1 MNTIS
6 REWLEFLR
14 EQYPQGSRI
23 KLREMKDPYAPV
35 PPGTMG
41 TLDFIDDM
49 GTFHM
54 KWDNGRTLG
63 LVIGEDS
70 FSVLP
75 PEPTTMKLYMPLTAD
90 LYERDEWGDLEPE
103 PAELDG
109 RDLRLYE
116 GAILKALVKNRM
128 PEESESGIMHWYSE
142 DDRVNAKVKSVVFTA
157 EEREGKLWGV
167 AECRVVG
174 TLTPE
179 EMSILKEYI
188 TGQASDGWGEG
199 FEQRE
204 INIGDGDLY
213 VHLWN
218 FSDDWDIR
226 TEEECFGQKQDSIH
240 SPAKRVWMEKE
251 EQGSERSFCRQAE
264 TKLSGLCDDA
274 AEGLP
279 ELCYSVHESTGE
291 LIVIKR
297 GECGYHQTDYS
308 TDDKERNVE
317 LADRLNEKLG
327 VDMWQRQ
334 AMEVGSICGW
344 DVPGADPAKY
354 QETYKRFGAPAEA
367 QRSGFGGERS
377 SSEMSEPYPQ
387 DEAKDMELGMTM
399 GGMTLG

>member
-6 REWLEFLR
+6 REWLGFLR
-14 EQYPQGSRI
+14 EQYPKGSRI

-41 TLDFIDDM
+41 TLDHIDDM

-70 FSVLP
+70 FSLLP
-75 PEPTTMKLYMPLTAD
+75 PEATTMKLYMPLTAD
-90 LYERDEWGDLEPE
+90 LFERDEWGDLEPD
-103 PAELDG
+103 PTELSG
-109 RDLRLYE
+109 RELRVYE
-116 GAILKALVKNRM
+116 GAILKALINNRM
-128 PEESESGIMHWYSE
+128 PEESESGIMHWYDENDSVE
-142 DDRVNAKVKSVVFTA
+142 AKVKSVVFTV

-179 EMSILKEYI
+179 ELSTLKEYV

-204 INIGDGDLY
+204 IDIGDGELY
-213 VHLWN
+213 VHLWS
-218 FSDDWDIR
+218 FSDDWDIH
-226 TEEECFGQKQDSIH
+226 TEEECFG
-240 SPAKRVWMEKE
+240 P
-251 EQGSERSFCRQAE
+251 
-264 TKLSGLCDDA
+264 KL

-308 TDDKERNVE
+308 TNDKERNVE
-317 LADRLNEKLG
+317 LADHLNEKLG

-354 QETYKRFGAPAEA
+354 QE
-367 QRSGFGGERS
+367 
-377 SSEMSEPYPQ
+377 PYNP
-387 DEAKDMELGMTM
+387 KM

>member
-1 MNTIS
+1 MNSIS

-14 EQYPQGSRI
+14 EQYPAGSRI

-41 TLDFIDDM
+41 TLDHIDDM

-63 LVIGEDS
+63 LIIGEDS

-75 PEPTTMKLYMPLTAD
+75 PEPSTMKLYMPLTAD
-90 LYERDEWGDLEPE
+90 AYYFNEYGDMEDESYP
-103 PAELDG
+103 LDG
-109 RDLRLYE
+109 RELLSRQGD
-116 GAILKALVKNRM
+116 ILAALIKNRM
-128 PEESESGIMHWYSE
+128 PEEAERGIMHWYDGNDSV
-142 DDRVNAKVKSVVFTA
+142 DDKVKSVVFTV

-179 EMSILKEYI
+179 ELSTLKEYI

-204 INIGDGDLY
+204 IDIGDGDMY

-226 TEEECFGQKQDSIH
+226 TEEECFG
-240 SPAKRVWMEKE
+240 P
-251 EQGSERSFCRQAE
+251 
-264 TKLSGLCDDA
+264 KL

-308 TDDKERNVE
+308 TNDKERNVE
-317 LADRLNEKLG
+317 LADHLNEKLG

-354 QETYKRFGAPAEA
+354 QE
-367 QRSGFGGERS
+367 
-377 SSEMSEPYPQ
+377 PYNP
-387 DEAKDMELGMTM
+387 KM